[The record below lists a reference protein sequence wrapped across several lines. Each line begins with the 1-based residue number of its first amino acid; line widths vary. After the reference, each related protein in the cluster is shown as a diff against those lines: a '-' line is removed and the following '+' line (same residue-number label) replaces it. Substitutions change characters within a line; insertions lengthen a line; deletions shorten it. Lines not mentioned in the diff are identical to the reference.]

1 MKICGM
7 AARLVVA
14 TASVLAVVAAA
25 AAAELPGLPA
35 QVVTITPPVTTFDYQ
50 TVDSGRSASSTDDRS
65 ATTTWRVVN
74 LTGNCCEN
82 YLTTNKTGRLFDFGG
97 SYLNYTDDAGLTW
110 KSVRP
115 IEPLV
120 NGEGAV
126 VSGPNGDVLGVEW
139 DPYSGD
145 HLLSFKY
152 DAAAAKWLYNEMPLK
167 TPFYD
172 REWIAVV
179 PGPFTIDGKTVPY
192 LTFVKG
198 GYPAKELYL
207 YSTDGLTYTQVTSK
221 IVDRTLEGSRSES
234 LPTVK
239 GAALDWIQPN
249 SNTGITPLGGASALA
264 SPDYPGSAWARLDP
278 GEPSWHGFTFAD
290 GSAPEGRFQVDSLG
304 RVHNVIAHGTY
315 FTYRVSSDGGN
326 TWRSV
331 DVALPAGSS
340 IEEWDFRA
348 NAALKLAA
356 VAAHAT
362 DATVG
367 VDRDFVIKVD
377 IDSKLP
383 RALRVYSV
391 GHGDANSTAGL
402 GNDIRFDFETV
413 TFLPGGR
420 IAVSFLDQTTGSP
433 PGDIRPALAIEQG
446 TKLGAKLVPTPTTT
460 VGTAQT
466 PIAATVTVPAAG
478 AGNRA
483 CGVTSGC
490 LEFDSLAGADNA
502 NMVVEATP
510 SAPADVDLYL
520 QRQTPDGG
528 WSGDLM
534 SGTSSALDGERMEGG
549 PLVAGHYRIEAHE
562 WLGAPLLQIGLQVTF
577 YNGAGVA
584 GT

>member
-1 MKICGM
+1 MKICGT
-7 AARLVVA
+7 AARWLVA

-35 QVVTITPPVTTFDYQ
+35 QVVTITPPVTTFNYQ
-50 TVDSGRSASSTDDRS
+50 TVDYGRSASSSDDRS

-82 YLTTNKTGRLFDFGG
+82 YLTTNKSGRLFDFGG

-115 IEPLV
+115 MEPLV

-126 VSGPNGDVLGVEW
+126 VNGPNGDVLGVEW

-145 HLLSFKY
+145 HLLAFKY
-152 DAAAAKWLYNEMPLK
+152 DAAAGKWLYNEMPLK

-198 GYPAKELYL
+198 GYPSKELYL

-221 IVDRTLEGSRSES
+221 IVDRTLEGTSSES
-234 LPTVK
+234 LPTVN

-264 SPDYPGSAWARLDP
+264 APDYPGSAWARLDP
-278 GEPSWHGFTFAD
+278 GEPSWHGFAFAN
-290 GSAPEGRFQVDSLG
+290 GSTPEGRFQVDSLG
-304 RVHNVIAHGTY
+304 RIHNVIAHGTY
-315 FTYRVSSDGGN
+315 FTYRVSTDGGAS
-326 TWRSV
+326 WRSV

-348 NAALKLAA
+348 NAVLKLAA

-362 DATVG
+362 DTTVG
-367 VDRDFVIKVD
+367 VDRDFVFKLD
-377 IDSKLP
+377 IDSKVP
-383 RALRVYSV
+383 RTLRVYTV
-391 GHGDANSTAGL
+391 GNGDANSTAGL

-413 TFLPGGR
+413 TFLPSGR
-420 IAVSFLDQTTGSP
+420 IAVSFLDRTTGNP
-433 PGDIRPALAIEQG
+433 PDDIRPALAVEQG
-446 TKLGAKLVPTPTTT
+446 TKLGAKLVPTTTT
-460 VGTAQT
+460 VGTAQS
-466 PIAATVTVPAAG
+466 PIAATLTIPAAG

-502 NMVVEATP
+502 DMVVEATP

-520 QRQTPDGG
+520 QRQTADGS

-534 SGTSSALDGERMEGG
+534 NGTSSALDGERMEGG

-562 WLGAPLLQIGLQVTF
+562 WLGAPLLQVALKVTF

>member
-7 AARLVVA
+7 AARLLVA
-14 TASVLAVVAAA
+14 AASVLAVVATA

-50 TVDSGRSASSTDDRS
+50 TVDYGRSASSTDDRS

-82 YLTTNKTGRLFDFGG
+82 YLTTNKSGRLFDFGG

-110 KSVRP
+110 KSVQP

-126 VSGPNGDVLGVEW
+126 VNGPNGDVLGVEW

-145 HLLSFKY
+145 HLLAFKY
-152 DAAAAKWLYNEMPLK
+152 DAAAGKWLYNEMPLK

-207 YSTDGLTYTQVTSK
+207 YSTDGLTYTQVASK
-221 IVDRTLEGSRSES
+221 IVDRTLEGSRAES

-264 SPDYPGSAWARLDP
+264 APDYPGSAWARLDP

-290 GSAPEGRFQVDSLG
+290 GSTPEGRFQVDSLA

-315 FTYRVSSDGGN
+315 FTYRVSSDGGG

-348 NAALKLAA
+348 NAAVKLAA
-356 VAAHAT
+356 VAVHAT
-362 DATVG
+362 DTTVG
-367 VDRDFVIKVD
+367 VDRDFVFKLD
-377 IDSKLP
+377 IDSKVP
-383 RALRVYSV
+383 RAVRVYTV
-391 GHGDANSTAGL
+391 GHSDANSTAGL
-402 GNDIRFDFETV
+402 GNDVRFDFETV
-413 TFLPGGR
+413 TFLPNGR
-420 IAVSFLDQTTGSP
+420 IAVSFLDRTTGASES
-433 PGDIRPALAIEQG
+433 DIRPALAIEQG
-446 TKLGAKLVPTPTTT
+446 TKLGAKIVPTTT
-460 VGTAQT
+460 TPVGTAQS
-466 PIAATVTVPAAG
+466 PIATTVTVPAAG

-490 LEFDSLAGADNA
+490 IEFDALAGADNA
-502 NMVVEATP
+502 NVVVDATP

-534 SGTSSALDGERMEGG
+534 NGTTSALDGEHMEGG

-562 WLGAPLLQIGLQVTF
+562 WLGAPVLQIALQVTF
-577 YNGAGVA
+577 YNGAGIA